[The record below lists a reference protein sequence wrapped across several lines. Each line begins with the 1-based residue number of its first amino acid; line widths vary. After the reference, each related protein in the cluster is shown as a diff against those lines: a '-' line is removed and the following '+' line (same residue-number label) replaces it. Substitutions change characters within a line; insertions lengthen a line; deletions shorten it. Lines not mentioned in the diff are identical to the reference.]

1 MKFFLSLPVLC
12 IVILVG
18 CHNHTNPT
26 AETKT
31 SPAIDSEASPGIFP
45 VTEFLLG
52 QLREIDSM
60 PVTPVEI
67 SVADNRRDS
76 VWRKREDIRKFAA
89 PFLTPVFDAASMH
102 DFFDEKSFMDLTVNA
117 VTLTYDP
124 KAPLPDSIKLTH
136 CDVYIDPKSHQVQRI
151 YLVKEDIQN
160 GETVTTQLTW
170 KVNQWCSIRT
180 IEHENK
186 TVPTVKEKIMKWDM
200 TDP

>member
-1 MKFFLSLPVLC
+1 MKLFFRLPVFC
-12 IVILVG
+12 ILILTA
-18 CHNHTNPT
+18 CHQHANPPT
-26 AETKT
+26 QSKAAT
-31 SPAIDSEASPGIFP
+31 AIDSVASPSIFP

-52 QLREIDSM
+52 QLKEIDSM

-67 SVADNRRDS
+67 SVVDSRRDS

-89 PFLTPVFDAASMH
+89 PFLTPVFDSASMH
-102 DFFDEKSFMDLTVNA
+102 DLFDEKSFMDLTVNA

-124 KAPLPDSIKLTH
+124 KVPLPDSIKITH
-136 CDVYIDPKSHQVQRI
+136 CDVYIDPKTHQVQRV
-151 YLVKEDIQN
+151 YMVKEDIQN

-186 TVPTVKEKIMKWDM
+186 TVPAVKEKIMKWDV

>member
-12 IVILVG
+12 IGVLTG
-18 CHNHTNPT
+18 CHNHANPAT
-26 AETKT
+26 ETKT
-31 SPAIDSEASPGIFP
+31 SPAIDSEASTSIFP

-67 SVADNRRDS
+67 SVADNKRDS

-89 PFLTPVFDAASMH
+89 PFLTPVFDSTSMH
-102 DFFDEKSFMDLTVNA
+102 NFFDEKSFMDLTVNA

-124 KAPLPDSIKLTH
+124 KVPLPDSIKLTH

-151 YLVKEDIQN
+151 YLVKEEIQN

-170 KVNQWCSIRT
+170 TVNQWCSIRT

-186 TVPTVKEKIMKWDM
+186 TVPTVKEKIMKWDV